1 MAGNDTAQ
9 PPPEHHLDGSRIT
22 DRASCYAALGE
33 AVNGPGGYYGSNLD
47 ALADCLRGGFGAEP
61 PFTLVWHDAAVARR
75 RLTGPAVIGEREL
88 SYFEA
93 VLDTLRTGGVT
104 VLLR

>member
-1 MAGNDTAQ
+1 MD
-9 PPPEHHLDGSRIT
+9 EHHLRGGGIT
-22 DRASCYAALGE
+22 DRVSCYAALGE

-47 ALADCLRGGFGAEP
+47 ALADCLRGGFGPVP
-61 PFTLVWHDAAVARR
+61 PFTLVWHDSAVARR
-75 RLTGPAVIGEREL
+75 RLTGRLGIGGHGL

-93 VLDTLRTGGVT
+93 VVDTLREGGVT

>member
-1 MAGNDTAQ
+1 MPQ
-9 PPPEHHLDGSRIT
+9 PQPEHHLDGSGIT
-22 DRASCYAALGE
+22 DRASCYAALGR
-33 AVNGPGGYYGSNLD
+33 AVNGPDGYYGSNLD

-61 PFTLVWHDAAVARR
+61 PFTLVWHDVAVARQ
-75 RLTGPAVIGEREL
+75 RLTGRTVLGEREL

-93 VLDTLRTGGVT
+93 VLATLREGGVT

>member
-1 MAGNDTAQ
+1 M
-9 PPPEHHLDGSRIT
+9 
-22 DRASCYAALGE
+22 
-33 AVNGPGGYYGSNLD
+33 
-47 ALADCLRGGFGAEP
+47 
-61 PFTLVWHDAAVARR
+61 R
-75 RLTGPAVIGEREL
+75 RLTGPAVIGGREL